1 LYFFNLEPSEL
12 MKPILILTLAYYL
25 MYRDS
30 YKKLTG
36 LAVPLV
42 LAMVPL
48 VLILKQ
54 PALGMALAFSPVV
67 FIMLFAAGARLRHLL
82 LMVFCGGCGMT
93 AMWFTVLKEFQK
105 KRVLAWLYPEE
116 YRLGEAWQ
124 LLRSESA
131 IGSGGFL
138 GKGWGA
144 SSQANLTLLPEKHTD
159 FIFAVVSEEGG
170 FFMAALLI
178 FLFVCIAVSALGI
191 AARTR
196 EPAGRLIVVGCV
208 AILCSQVFINTGVA
222 TGLLPTTGLTLP
234 FVSYGG
240 SSMIS
245 AFMCIGLII
254 NVGAAQEPVLAKED
268 FAG

>member
-1 LYFFNLEPSEL
+1 
-12 MKPILILTLAYYL
+12 
-25 MYRDS
+25 
-30 YKKLTG
+30 
-36 LAVPLV
+36 
-42 LAMVPL
+42 
-48 VLILKQ
+48 
-54 PALGMALAFSPVV
+54 
-67 FIMLFAAGARLRHLL
+67 
-82 LMVFCGGCGMT
+82 
-93 AMWFTVLKEFQK
+93 
-105 KRVLAWLYPEE
+105 
-116 YRLGEAWQ
+116 
-124 LLRSESA
+124 LRSESA